1 MQEIEVYLDHNLL
14 LDEVAAQII
23 NEVKDAVRDWRKVA
37 TLCNISP
44 SEQLRFAKRL
54 EYCL

>member
-14 LDEVAAQII
+14 SDEVAAQII

-37 TLCNISP
+37 TLCHISP
-44 SEQLRFAKRL
+44 SEQQRFAKRL